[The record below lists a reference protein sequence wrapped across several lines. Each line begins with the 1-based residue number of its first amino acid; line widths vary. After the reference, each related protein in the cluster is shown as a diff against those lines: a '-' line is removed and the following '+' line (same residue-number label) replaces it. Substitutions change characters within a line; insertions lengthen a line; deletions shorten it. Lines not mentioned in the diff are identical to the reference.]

1 MITFKEYLA
10 EHYVTTDNS
19 EEKQKHLQ
27 HAHDMIRASYKS
39 IGGYSGLGHGSE
51 KESEAIKKD
60 IMDPDVIMK
69 LHRKN
74 NKPHSV
80 MLYKKKHGRKLVA
93 AGTNGTDEGKKSLN
107 KTISADSKEHRAWG
121 EVSHAM
127 EHLYKKHGM
136 PAVHNKHAERLTGKT
151 INHIDDDGEHYSR
164 TIGDKPHVKSIRG
177 YTKESTT

>member
-10 EHYVTTDNS
+10 EHYVTTDNP

-51 KESEAIKKD
+51 KESDAIKKD

-136 PAVHNKHAERLTGKT
+136 PTVPNKDAGHLTGKQ
-151 INHIDDDGEHYSR
+151 ILKHHEDGEHYDRDISGEKH
-164 TIGDKPHVKSIRG
+164 TKVIKG
-177 YTKESTT
+177 YPKQ

>member
-10 EHYVTTDNS
+10 EHYVTTNNP

-27 HAHDMIRASYKS
+27 HAHDMIRSSYKS

-80 MLYKKKHGRKLVA
+80 N
-93 AGTNGTDEGKKSLN
+93 T
-107 KTISADSKEHRAWG
+107 
-121 EVSHAM
+121 
-127 EHLYKKHGM
+127 
-136 PAVHNKHAERLTGKT
+136 
-151 INHIDDDGEHYSR
+151 
-164 TIGDKPHVKSIRG
+164 
-177 YTKESTT
+177 